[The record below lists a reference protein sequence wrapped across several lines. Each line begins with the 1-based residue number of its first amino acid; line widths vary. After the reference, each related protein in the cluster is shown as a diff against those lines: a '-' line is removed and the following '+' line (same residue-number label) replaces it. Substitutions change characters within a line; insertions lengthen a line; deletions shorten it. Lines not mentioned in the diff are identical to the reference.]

1 MGGKSL
7 QLCPALC
14 DPIDCSHQV
23 PLSMEFSRKEYW
35 SGLPCPPPE
44 DLPNPW
50 ISPASPESPSLQA
63 DSLSLSHWG
72 GLGGIPCSY
81 QKPFV
86 LRFVSV
92 SPWFGTCCQFMFF
105 LGGMETCFGD
115 KLQGWVSPLVCPQ
128 ATFPFVSASATLD
141 LRD

>member
-1 MGGKSL
+1 MSNSCGFM
-7 QLCPALC
+7 
-14 DPIDCSHQV
+14 DCSQPGSSVHGIFQAGILDWV
-23 PLSMEFSRKEYW
+23 PF
-35 SGLPCPPPE
+35 PPPE

-63 DSLSLSHWG
+63 DSLWLSHWG
-72 GLGGIPCSY
+72 GLGGIPSSC

-86 LRFVSV
+86 LRFLSV
-92 SPWFGTCCQFMFF
+92 SPLFGTCCQFMFF

-115 KLQGWVSPLVCPQ
+115 ELQGWVSPLVCPR

-141 LRD
+141 LRDQI